1 MTTSAKKIK
10 GVYRLSFDLS
20 DMTDGHALGTG
31 NRGETITTYANITGE
46 WVLSSFDDSRLIADN
61 EFLFL
66 ANNVLRVKRA
76 RLRTPGAEFLRAPA
90 DQMFC
95 SRLKLQPCEGGS
107 YDAIPADKMY
117 LYFTRFNEWEE
128 KDVNYFTDK
137 ILNRGFQDYSFYIDG
152 GVMNNPTFIAYD
164 DYNVQSA
171 YVGQGFGLYLDLEI
185 DTAGIVRRSDGEV
198 V

>member
-1 MTTSAKKIK
+1 
-10 GVYRLSFDLS
+10 
-20 DMTDGHALGTG
+20 
-31 NRGETITTYANITGE
+31 
-46 WVLSSFDDSRLIADN
+46 
-61 EFLFL
+61 
-66 ANNVLRVKRA
+66 
-76 RLRTPGAEFLRAPA
+76 
-90 DQMFC
+90 MFC